1 MNCMGHCKKA
11 ICKENPIFVLLLGLC
26 PTLAVT
32 TSVKNGLGMGAATTF
47 VLFFSNLI
55 VSMIKNFIPANIR
68 IPCYIVIIATFVTI
82 VEMLMQAYFPGLN
95 QSLGIFIPL
104 IVVNCVILGRAE
116 AFASKNSVL
125 ESIYDAIG
133 MGIGFTLSLSLI
145 ALIREILGSGTLM
158 DIKIAASFRPVL
170 IFGLAPGAFL
180 TMGFLLAFFN
190 LKDKKKA

>member
-1 MNCMGHCKKA
+1 MNCMAHCKKG

-47 VLFFSNLI
+47 VLFFSNFI
-55 VSMIKNFIPANIR
+55 ISMIKSIIPPNVR

-82 VEMLMQAYFPGLN
+82 VEMLMKAYFPALD

-116 AFASKNSVL
+116 AFASKNSIID
-125 ESIYDAIG
+125 SIYDAIG
-133 MGIGFTLSLSLI
+133 MGLGFTLSLSLI
-145 ALIREILGSGTLM
+145 ALIREVLGAGTIM
-158 DIKIAASFRPVL
+158 GIAISNSFRPVL

-190 LKDKKKA
+190 FKNKKKV